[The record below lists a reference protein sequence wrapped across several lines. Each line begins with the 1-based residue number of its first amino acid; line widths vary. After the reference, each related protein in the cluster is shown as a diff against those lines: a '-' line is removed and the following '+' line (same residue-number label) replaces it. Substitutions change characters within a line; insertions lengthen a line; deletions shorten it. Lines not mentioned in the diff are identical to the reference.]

1 MILKDSSSQ
10 LCAGQFYY
18 TLVKNAGNVP
28 LFKRYN
34 FYLTLMLGPYDLAN
48 KPKQQ
53 KTVLLDTKK
62 YDGCDLSPV

>member
-1 MILKDSSSQ
+1 MILKDCSSQ

-48 KPKQQ
+48 KPKQ
-53 KTVLLDTKK
+53 
-62 YDGCDLSPV
+62 